1 MTQIEQ
7 VSIADQLRWQE
18 LFKAYGDFYKVSL
31 TQETIDTTWGWI
43 TNNDEDFWCAVARDE
58 AGVIIGFTQYQLM
71 HRSLGGSMVCYLSD
85 LFVDPQIRSKGTGRA
100 LIDYVIAQMAER
112 GINNVRWLT
121 AEDNHTARK
130 LYDSYQPV
138 SGFVLYSVPVG
149 G

>member
-7 VSIADQLRWQE
+7 LNIAGQPRWQE
-18 LFKAYGDFYKVSL
+18 LFKAYGEFYKVSL
-31 TQETIDTTWGWI
+31 TQKTINTTWGWI
-43 TNNDEDFWCAVARDE
+43 TNSDEDFWCALARDDN
-58 AGVIIGFTQYQLM
+58 GMIVGFTQYQLM
-71 HRSLGGSMVCYLSD
+71 HRSLGGGKVCYLSD
-85 LFVDPQIRSKGTGRA
+85 LFVDPAIRGGGVGRA

-112 GINNVRWLT
+112 GITNVRWLT

-149 G
+149 

>member
-7 VSIADQLRWQE
+7 VSDADRPRWQE
-18 LFKAYGDFYKVSL
+18 LFKAYGEFYKVSVP
-31 TQETIDTTWGWI
+31 QETIDTAWGWI
-43 TNNDEDFWCAVARDE
+43 INSDEDFWCAVARDDN
-58 AGVIIGFTQYQLM
+58 GMIVGFTQYQLM
-71 HRSLGGSMVCYLSD
+71 HRSLGGSKVCYLSD
-85 LFVDPQIRSKGTGRA
+85 LFVDPAIRGGGVGRA

-112 GINNVRWLT
+112 GVTNVRWLT

-149 G
+149 